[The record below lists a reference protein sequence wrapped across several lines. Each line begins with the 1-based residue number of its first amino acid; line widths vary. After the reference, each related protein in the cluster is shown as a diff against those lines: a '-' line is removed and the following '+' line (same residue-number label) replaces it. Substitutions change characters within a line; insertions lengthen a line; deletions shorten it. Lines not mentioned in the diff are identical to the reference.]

1 VTTRREWL
9 LSALAALGGVALNNA
24 FAAAFT
30 RNLDLSSF
38 EKQLVDLEEA
48 SGGRL
53 GVALLDTASGVHA
66 GHRTDER
73 FPMCSTFKLLAVA
86 AVLARADRRKEQ
98 LERVVRFTP
107 KDIVTYSPATET
119 RVGDAG
125 MSIKELC
132 AAAITLS
139 DNTAGN
145 LLLATI
151 GGPTGLT
158 AFARTLGDDI
168 TRLDRIEP
176 DLNEA
181 LPGDPRDTS
190 TPAAMLSDLRAL
202 ALGNALSQSSKAQL
216 IEWLIQNKTGDKR
229 LRAGL
234 PTGWK
239 VGDKTGSGARG
250 TTNDLAIVWPP
261 QHPPVLV
268 SVYLTGAT
276 VDDDQRNLTIAAVGK
291 EIPDAMRR

>member
-1 VTTRREWL
+1 MLTTRRGWL
-9 LSALAALGGVALNNA
+9 LSAFAAAGGVAFSNG
-24 FAAAFT
+24 FAAVPN

-38 EKQLVDLEEA
+38 EKQLIDLEEA

-53 GVALLDTASGVHA
+53 GVALLDTASGVQG

-73 FPMCSTFKLLAVA
+73 FPMCSTFKLLAAA
-86 AVLARADRRKEQ
+86 AVLARVDKGKEQ
-98 LERVVRFTP
+98 LERDVRFTQ

-151 GGPTGLT
+151 GGPAGLT
-158 AFARTLGDDI
+158 PFARTLGDDV

-176 DLNEA
+176 ALNEA

-202 ALGNALSQSSKAQL
+202 ALGNALSSSSRAQL
-216 IEWLIQNKTGDKR
+216 TEWLIQNKTGDKR

-239 VGDKTGSGARG
+239 LGACLRFNIQLRRVGRF
-250 TTNDLAIVWPP
+250 
-261 QHPPVLV
+261 
-268 SVYLTGAT
+268 
-276 VDDDQRNLTIAAVGK
+276 
-291 EIPDAMRR
+291 

>member
-1 VTTRREWL
+1 
-9 LSALAALGGVALNNA
+9 LSALATVGEVAFSNG
-24 FAAAFT
+24 FAAALSG
-30 RNLDLSSF
+30 NLHLSSF
-38 EKQLVDLEEA
+38 EKQLADLEEA

-53 GVALLDTASGVHA
+53 GVAVLDTASGVEA

-86 AVLARADRRKEQ
+86 AVLARADQRKEQ
-98 LERVVRFTP
+98 LERVVHFTQE
-107 KDIVTYSPATET
+107 DIVTYSPATET

-132 AAAITLS
+132 AAAITSS
-139 DNTAGN
+139 DNTAAN

-151 GGPTGLT
+151 AGPTGLT

-190 TPAAMLSDLRAL
+190 TPARMLSDLRAL
-202 ALGNALSQSSKAQL
+202 ALKLAREPGARRTILLSFGLLNMLPCWSQS
-216 IEWLIQNKTGDKR
+216 I
-229 LRAGL
+229 
-234 PTGWK
+234 
-239 VGDKTGSGARG
+239 
-250 TTNDLAIVWPP
+250 
-261 QHPPVLV
+261 
-268 SVYLTGAT
+268 
-276 VDDDQRNLTIAAVGK
+276 
-291 EIPDAMRR
+291 

>member
-1 VTTRREWL
+1 MTTRREWL
-9 LSALAALGGVALNNA
+9 LSALAAAGGVTFSKG
-24 FAAAFT
+24 FAAALN

-38 EKQLVDLEEA
+38 EKQLIDLEEA
-48 SGGRL
+48 SGGRF
-53 GVALLDTASGVHA
+53 GVALLDTASGVQA
-66 GHRTDER
+66 GYRTDER

-86 AVLARADRRKEQ
+86 AVLARADKGKEQ
-98 LERVVRFTP
+98 LERVVRFTQ

-139 DNTAGN
+139 DNTAAN

-151 GGPTGLT
+151 GGPAGLT
-158 AFARTLGDDI
+158 SFARTLGDDI

-190 TPAAMLSDLRAL
+190 TPAAMVSDLRAL
-202 ALGNALSQSSKAQL
+202 ALGNALSPSSKAQL
-216 IEWLIQNKTGDKR
+216 TQWLIQNKTGDKR

-250 TTNDLAIVWPP
+250 TANDLAIVWPP
-261 QHPPVLV
+261 QHAPVLV
-268 SVYLTGAT
+268 SVFLTGAT
-276 VDDDQRNLTIAAVGK
+276 VDDDQRNLTIAAVAK
-291 EIPDAMRR
+291 IIPDAVLR